1 MTKILS
7 SLRADHIIILS
18 LCLLIAVFI
27 AGAEGIS
34 ARDWQEKDLLLPR
47 SEAGLVENF
56 DLLNFSVEFIRE
68 DRSQR
73 SIFTFE
79 FLEEEII
86 EGDELD
92 KFEMSMRREEEE
104 ARPFHVWLDS
114 EYTPRRAELDGDE
127 TAPESIFMYLEPI
140 LDPFIRLVAMGVEDL
155 SEIDFAYDGEG
166 KIVLDGEEIRTHTLT
181 IPLDELEGEGGDD
194 LVLELAEFENDL
206 AVVYYNYM
214 RRDAE
219 TVEIEYRVEDLRLQG
234 DQR

>member
-27 AGAEGIS
+27 AGAEGID

-47 SEAGLVENF
+47 SEAGLVESF
-56 DLLNFSVEFIRE
+56 DLLNFSVEFVRE
-68 DRSQR
+68 DRSQK

-92 KFEMSMRREEEE
+92 KFEMSMRREGEE

-127 TAPESIFMYLEPI
+127 TSPESIFMYLEPI
-140 LDPFIRLVAMGVEDL
+140 LEPFINLVEMEIEDL
-155 SEIDFAYDGEG
+155 SEMDFAYDGEG
-166 KIVLDGEEIRTHTLT
+166 EIELDGEEIRTHSL
-181 IPLDELEGEGGDD
+181 IISQDELEGEISDD
-194 LVLELAEFENDL
+194 LELALAEFENNL
-206 AVVYYNYM
+206 AVVYYNYI

-219 TVEIEYRVEDLRLQG
+219 TVEIEYRVEDLRLQE
-234 DQR
+234 DL

>member
-7 SLRADHIIILS
+7 SLRADHIIIFA
-18 LCLLIAVFI
+18 LCLLIAAFI
-27 AGAEGIS
+27 AGAEGID

-47 SEAGLVENF
+47 SEAGLLESF
-56 DLLNFSVEFIRE
+56 DLLNFSVEFVRE
-68 DRSQR
+68 DRSQK

-92 KFEMSMRREEEE
+92 KFEMSMRREGEE

-127 TAPESIFMYLEPI
+127 TSPESIFMYLEPI
-140 LDPFIRLVAMGVEDL
+140 LEPFINLVEMEIEDL
-155 SEIDFAYDGEG
+155 SEMDFAYDGEG
-166 KIVLDGEEIRTHTLT
+166 EIELDGEEIRTHSL
-181 IPLDELEGEGGDD
+181 IISQDELEGEISDD
-194 LVLELAEFENDL
+194 LELALAEFENNL
-206 AVVYYNYM
+206 AVVYYNYI

-219 TVEIEYRVEDLRLQG
+219 TVEIEYRVEDLRLQE
-234 DQR
+234 DL